1 MNKSLLAVT
10 EPPIESQTQHL
21 MPITQRPDVV
31 FTKGKGHYLFDASG
45 TAYLDMMQGWAV
57 NTLGHSPNLLKH
69 ALLNQAEQLINP
81 GPAFYNKPMIELS
94 NTLCS
99 ASVFDHVFFAN
110 SGAEANEGAIKLAR
124 KWGQLNKQGA
134 FEIITFDNSFHGRTL
149 ATMSATGKT
158 SFAPLFEPKISGF
171 EKVPFNDPQALNNA
185 ISSNTTAIMLELVQ
199 GEAGVIP
206 AEYDFV
212 KQLETLCK
220 QHNLLLIVDEV
231 QTGVGRTG
239 KLFAY
244 QHYGISPDIL
254 TLGKGLGGGVPISA
268 LLAKQAVSCFA
279 PGDQGGTFNGNP
291 LMCASALAVLE
302 ALETENILSN
312 VNEMSELLQ
321 TEFFEL
327 SQKYGLGQIRGQ
339 GLLLAIDTGA
349 YDAHQIAA
357 TAFRKQLL
365 INAPRSNCIRLMPA
379 LNIGPEE
386 IYKTISV
393 LDDCLSELS

>member
-1 MNKSLLAVT
+1 MNKSLLSVA
-10 EPPIESQTQHL
+10 EPPIENQTQHL

-57 NTLGHSPNLLKH
+57 NTLGHSPNFLKH

-134 FEIITFDNSFHGRTL
+134 FEIITFKNSFHGRTL
-149 ATMSATGKT
+149 ATMSATGKA

-171 EKVPFNDPQALNNA
+171 KKVPFNDPQALINA

-212 KQLETLCK
+212 KKLETQCK

-302 ALETENILSN
+302 ALEAENILSN
-312 VNEMSELLQ
+312 VNKMSELLQ

-357 TAFRKQLL
+357 SAFRKQLL

-386 IYKTISV
+386 IYKAMSV
-393 LDDCLSELS
+393 LEDCLSELS

>member
-1 MNKSLLAVT
+1 MNKSPLSVA
-10 EPPIESQTQHL
+10 EPPIENQTQHL

-57 NTLGHSPNLLKH
+57 NTLGHSPNFLKH

-134 FEIITFDNSFHGRTL
+134 FEIITFKNSFHGRTL
-149 ATMSATGKT
+149 ATMSATGKA

-171 EKVPFNDPQALNNA
+171 NKVPFNDPQALINA

-302 ALETENILSN
+302 ALEADNILSN

-349 YDAHQIAA
+349 FDAHQIAA
-357 TAFRKQLL
+357 SAFRKQLL

-386 IYKTISV
+386 IYKAMSV
-393 LDDCLSELS
+393 LEDCLSELS

>member
-1 MNKSLLAVT
+1 MS
-10 EPPIESQTQHL
+10 E
-21 MPITQRPDVV
+21 D
-31 FTKGKGHYLFDASG
+31 
-45 TAYLDMMQGWAV
+45 
-57 NTLGHSPNLLKH
+57 
-69 ALLNQAEQLINP
+69 
-81 GPAFYNKPMIELS
+81 
-94 NTLCS
+94 
-99 ASVFDHVFFAN
+99 
-110 SGAEANEGAIKLAR
+110 IKA
-124 KWGQLNKQGA
+124 K
-134 FEIITFDNSFHGRTL
+134 
-149 ATMSATGKT
+149 
-158 SFAPLFEPKISGF
+158 
-171 EKVPFNDPQALNNA
+171 
-185 ISSNTTAIMLELVQ
+185 
-199 GEAGVIP
+199 
-206 AEYDFV
+206 
-212 KQLETLCK
+212 LETLCK

-302 ALETENILSN
+302 ALEAENILSN

-321 TEFFEL
+321 IELFEL

-339 GLLLAIDTGA
+339 GLLLAIDTGS

-357 TAFRKQLL
+357 TAFSKQLL

-386 IYKTISV
+386 IYKAMSV
-393 LDDCLSELS
+393 FEDCLSELS